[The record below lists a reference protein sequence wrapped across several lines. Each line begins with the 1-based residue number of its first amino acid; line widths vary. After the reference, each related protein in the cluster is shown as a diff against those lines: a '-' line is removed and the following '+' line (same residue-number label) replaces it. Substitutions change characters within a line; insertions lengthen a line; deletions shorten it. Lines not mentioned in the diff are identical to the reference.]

1 MEMDTPEHQPDK
13 PTKHTRV
20 RLASPRKQ
28 LERTIQKMTK
38 LSETAMKPEKLVDL
52 MTTLAGLQVR
62 LLDMDRDAK
71 DAEHKALIEE
81 SERLKSELAARPTD
95 ADIQAQLMLA
105 RLNGSDSGLLRQ
117 LQGEVETLKARTA
130 KLEAENTELSK
141 TNNELTAANAELT
154 QQVQS
159 LQLENAELQLTIIKL
174 ESRTA
179 DELYAEAHA
188 KAEARLNSTSF
199 RTS

>member
-1 MEMDTPEHQPDK
+1 MDTPEQQPDK

-71 DAEHKALIEE
+71 DAKHKALIEE
-81 SERLKSELAARPTD
+81 SERLKSELASRPTD
-95 ADIQAQLMLA
+95 EDIQVQLMLA
-105 RLNGSDSGLLRQ
+105 KLEGSDSGLLQQ
-117 LQGEVETLKARTA
+117 LKGEVETLKSRTA
-130 KLEAENTELSK
+130 KLEAENTELST
-141 TNNELTAANAELT
+141 TNNGLTAANLELT
-154 QQVQS
+154 QQVQR
-159 LQLENAELQLTIIKL
+159 LKLEIAELQYSIKKL
-174 ESRTA
+174 ELREPE
-179 DELYAEAHA
+179 ELWAEATA
-188 KAEARLNSTSF
+188 KARARANPT
-199 RTS
+199 T

>member
-1 MEMDTPEHQPDK
+1 MDTPEQQSDK

-52 MTTLAGLQVR
+52 MTTLASLQAR

-71 DAEHKALIEE
+71 DDKHKTLIEE

-95 ADIQAQLMLA
+95 EDIQLQLMLA
-105 RLNGSDSGLLRQ
+105 KLNGSDSGLLQQ
-117 LQGEVETLKARTA
+117 LKGEVETLKSKTA
-130 KLEAENTELSK
+130 KLEAENTELSTTYNGLK
-141 TNNELTAANAELT
+141 SENSQLVE
-154 QQVQS
+154 QVQS
-159 LQLENAELQLTIIKL
+159 LQLTNSELQLAIL
-174 ESRTA
+174 ELQTRTPQQLI
-179 DELYAEAHA
+179 DEA
-188 KAEARLNSTSF
+188 KAKRDATSLG
-199 RTS
+199 TP